1 MSQITVAVAEPQVSH
16 FQCARSR
23 LGPYRY
29 TTASARIMT
38 TASAGHRAY
47 LMISEAKEFKPTKL
61 KRMGTTTSTATAASN
76 ITMAS
81 RVKSTAMA
89 LVLMKPRVSSM
100 PYTTFNAPIID
111 AAAVRAE

>member
-81 RVKSTAMA
+81 RVKSMVNGVGLDEAA
-89 LVLMKPRVSSM
+89 GFL
-100 PYTTFNAPIID
+100 D
-111 AAAVRAE
+111 AIHHVHRAHHRSCRSAR